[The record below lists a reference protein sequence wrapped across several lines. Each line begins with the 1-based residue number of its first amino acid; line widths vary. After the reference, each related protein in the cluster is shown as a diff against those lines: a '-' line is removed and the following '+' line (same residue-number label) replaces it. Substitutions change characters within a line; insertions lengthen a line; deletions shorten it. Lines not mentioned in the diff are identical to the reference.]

1 MTWRSMILGSALV
14 LVVSSSTLAQDAAA
28 PVVAPVALP
37 AVADVQGSPSA
48 LRGEATYNGVGK
60 RDPFRPYVIETK
72 QRLQLTTPLQK
83 YELGQLK
90 VAGVISGPT
99 TPRAMVEDGGGMGY
113 IVTVGTPMGPNGGV
127 VTAILPGRIV
137 VEESMQD
144 YYGKES
150 KHQVVLAVPTDDGG
164 DKESQRH

>member
-1 MTWRSMILGSALV
+1 VTWRRVLLGSALALV
-14 LVVSSSTLAQDAAA
+14 LSSSASAQQQAEATAEGLQGAPTL
-28 PVVAPVALP
+28 
-37 AVADVQGSPSA
+37 
-48 LRGEATYNGVGK
+48 LRGEPTYVGVGR
-60 RDPFRPYVIETK
+60 RDPFRPFVIDNR
-72 QRLQLTTPLQK
+72 RLQLTPLQK

-90 VAGVISGPT
+90 VAGVISGPS

-113 IVTVGTPMGPNGGV
+113 IVTIGTPMGPNGGV

-137 VEESMQD
+137 VEESVLD

-164 DKESQRH
+164 DKESQRR

>member
-1 MTWRSMILGSALV
+1 MTWRRVLLGSALA
-14 LVVSSSTLAQDAAA
+14 LALSSSASAQQQAEAS
-28 PVVAPVALP
+28 
-37 AVADVQGSPSA
+37 ADNIQGSPA
-48 LRGEATYNGVGK
+48 LLRGEPTYVGVGR
-60 RDPFRPYVIETK
+60 RDPFRPFVIDNK
-72 QRLQLTTPLQK
+72 RLQLTPLQK

-90 VAGVISGPT
+90 VAGVISGPS

-113 IVTVGTPMGPNGGV
+113 IVTIGTPMGPNGGV

-137 VEESMQD
+137 VEESVLD

-164 DKESQRH
+164 DKESQRR

>member
-1 MTWRSMILGSALV
+1 MMIGGALV
-14 LVVSSSTLAQDAAA
+14 LALSSSAAA
-28 PVVAPVALP
+28 QNAND
-37 AVADVQGSPSA
+37 AVASANANINAANAVGSPSV
-48 LRGEATYNGVGK
+48 LRGEPTYNGVGK
-60 RDPFRPYVIETK
+60 RDPFRPFVIEPK
-72 QRLQLTTPLQK
+72 RLQLTTPLQK

-90 VAGVISGPT
+90 VAGVISGPS

-127 VTAILPGRIV
+127 VTAILPSRIV
-137 VEESMQD
+137 VEESIQD

-150 KHQVVLAVPTDDGG
+150 KHEVVLAVPTDDGG

>member
-1 MTWRSMILGSALV
+1 MTWRTMTLGSALV
-14 LVVSSSTLAQDAAA
+14 LAVSSSALAQDAAA
-28 PVVAPVALP
+28 PVVAPIAVP
-37 AVADVQGSPSA
+37 AAAEGSPSA
-48 LRGEATYNGVGK
+48 LRGEATYSGVGK

-72 QRLQLTTPLQK
+72 RLQLTTPLQK

-113 IVTVGTPMGPNGGV
+113 IVTIGTPMGPNGGV

-164 DKESQRH
+164 DKESQRN